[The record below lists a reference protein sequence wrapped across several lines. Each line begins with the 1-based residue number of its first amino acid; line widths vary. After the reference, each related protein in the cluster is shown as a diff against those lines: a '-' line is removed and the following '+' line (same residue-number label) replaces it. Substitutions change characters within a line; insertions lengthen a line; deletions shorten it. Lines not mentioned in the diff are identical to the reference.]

1 MRERRRRAALR
12 AAYLRSLRRQ
22 LAEARADVCDLVD
35 AILPPDTVIRPACTC
50 LACTCLACT
59 AASVE
64 DDVREFTLLPPMVA
78 VRGVMCIAWG
88 RA

>member
-1 MRERRRRAALR
+1 MTPARRRAALR

-22 LAEARADVCDLVD
+22 LAAAREEIGDLVD
-35 AILPPDTVIRPACTC
+35 ALLPPDAVIRPACTC
-50 LACTCLACT
+50 ADCA

-78 VRGVMCIAWG
+78 VGGVMCMAWF